1 MNLIKIG
8 IRKNLLYPLILII
21 FNFFR
26 KIDSIII
33 SKVFKFKSSLI
44 ITLLMFAGEFMAGL
58 VIYLYELSFLPK
70 RKKLL
75 YKKIK
80 LIQAPVGLKIKD
92 SIFKVYLLIFF
103 ASYFDFVG
111 FMISTFYLVKF
122 TDISNTLEMRLS
134 GILTISSSL
143 FFIFLLHLPIYKHH
157 IFSLSII
164 LFCLISVIILEYCLQ
179 YKYVSNFS
187 LKLLLIFLIHFFNS
201 LLDSIEKYLLE
212 YDFLN
217 PFKTLM
223 LEGFF
228 GLILTTIY

>member
-80 LIQAPVGLKIKD
+80 LIQAPVGLKLKI
-92 SIFKVYLLIFF
+92 V
-103 ASYFDFVG
+103 
-111 FMISTFYLVKF
+111 
-122 TDISNTLEMRLS
+122 
-134 GILTISSSL
+134 
-143 FFIFLLHLPIYKHH
+143 FLRYIY
-157 IFSLSII
+157 
-164 LFCLISVIILEYCLQ
+164 
-179 YKYVSNFS
+179 
-187 LKLLLIFLIHFFNS
+187 
-201 LLDSIEKYLLE
+201 
-212 YDFLN
+212 
-217 PFKTLM
+217 
-223 LEGFF
+223 
-228 GLILTTIY
+228 